1 MLNNSG
7 LALAGTVS
15 VLKVRRTIRQENFL
29 VPLRI
34 DRDGFIIRVLTDIDI
49 IRKRSLAN
57 AGKTIVKLHC
67 RVFRKTNQKRGVFWR
82 KRNAE
87 LSPSA

>member
-1 MLNNSG
+1 MILNSSG

-15 VLKVRRTIRQENFL
+15 VLKVKRTIGQENFL

-34 DRDGFIIRVLTDIDI
+34 DRDGFIIGFLTDIDT

-57 AGKTIVKLHC
+57 VGKTRVKLHC
-67 RVFRKTNQKRGVFWR
+67 RVFRKTNQKGGVLLVSME
-82 KRNAE
+82 KAE
-87 LSPSA
+87 C